1 VANGRRNGGRSYLAE
16 EVRDQRTE
24 LTALGKQ
31 VAKVDLTAATLLEQ
45 YGRDRDAAASHRN
58 AIREEIGAQRAEQ
71 QQNNMSITG
80 MQTTLTAILKQ
91 LAEHETERQ
100 RLVGAGRVIGQIGRM
115 GWVIVGAI
123 FAGGVVVVGWISAMF
138 TSGLPGK

>member
-1 VANGRRNGGRSYLAE
+1 VANGRRNGGRHYLAD
-16 EVRDQRTE
+16 EVRDQRAE

-71 QQNNMSITG
+71 QQNTLSIADI
-80 MQTTLTAILKQ
+80 QAKLTAISKQ
-91 LAEHETERQ
+91 LGEHETERQ
-100 RLVGAGRVIGQIGRM
+100 QLVGAGRVIGQIGRM
-115 GWVIVGAI
+115 GWVIVGAL
-123 FAGGVVVVGWISAMF
+123 FAGGVVVVGWISALF
-138 TSGLPGK
+138 TAGLPGK